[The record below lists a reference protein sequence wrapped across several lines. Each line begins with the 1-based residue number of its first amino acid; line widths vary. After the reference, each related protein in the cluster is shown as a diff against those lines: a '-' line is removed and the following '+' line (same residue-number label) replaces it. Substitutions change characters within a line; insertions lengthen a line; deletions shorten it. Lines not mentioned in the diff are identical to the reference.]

1 MCKPRQDNNINHNIS
16 QPPVETVQSSYNN
29 IESRKKKE
37 IVLFSDS
44 ILENLR
50 MEEFNSFVQEGEV
63 YLKALLG
70 ASSYTCRHQ

>member
-1 MCKPRQDNNINHNIS
+1 MYKPRQDNNINHYIS
-16 QPPVETVQSSYNN
+16 QPPVETVESSYNN

-37 IVLFSDS
+37 TVIFSDS

-50 MEEFNSFVQEGEV
+50 TEVFNSFVQEGEV